1 MSSLQDKLDF
11 LSTLHLCQSFLT
23 STLSITLPTTW
34 SSRQYLAVIVTILTA
49 TSCKPW
55 LLDSQE
61 QWNRNST
68 FLSIKVLTSTLFV
81 TNIYAFQYQIAWL
94 DHAPVSLYNSD
105 TQESVIT
112 METGKYVCALW
123 AISQLFPNQSIRRKH
138 KRTKGHKKLPKS
150 MKMNNIRYIK

>member
-34 SSRQYLAVIVTILTA
+34 SSRQYLSVIVTILTA

-55 LLDSQE
+55 LLDIEE
-61 QWNRNST
+61 QWSRNST

-94 DHAPVSLYNSD
+94 DHSLVSPYNSD
-105 TQESVIT
+105 TQVSVIT
-112 METGKYVCALW
+112 MDTGKYCILNCFPTK
-123 AISQLFPNQSIRRKH
+123 QLEEN
-138 KRTKGHKKLPKS
+138 TKGHQKLPKS
-150 MKMNNIRYIK
+150 TKMNNIRCIK

>member
-23 STLSITLPTTW
+23 STLSITLPRTW

-55 LLDSQE
+55 LLDILE
-61 QWNRNST
+61 QWSRNST
-68 FLSIKVLTSTLFV
+68 ILPIKVLTSTLFV

-94 DHAPVSLYNSD
+94 DHSLVSPYNSD
-105 TQESVIT
+105 TQVSVIT
-112 METGKYVCALW
+112 MDTGKYCILNC
-123 AISQLFPNQSIRRKH
+123 FPTKLLEEN
-138 KRTKGHKKLPKS
+138 TKGHQKLPKKHENEQY
-150 MKMNNIRYIK
+150 KMH

>member
-61 QWNRNST
+61 QWSRNST

-94 DHAPVSLYNSD
+94 DHAPVSPYNSD

-112 METGKYVCALW
+112 MDTGKYVPYGKSLNC
-123 AISQLFPNQSIRRKH
+123 FPTKILEEK
-138 KRTKGHKKLPKS
+138 TKGHQKLPK
-150 MKMNNIRYIK
+150 KHENEQYKIH

>member
-61 QWNRNST
+61 QWSRNST

-94 DHAPVSLYNSD
+94 DHSPVSPYSD

-112 METGKYVCALW
+112 MDTGKYVPYGLW
-123 AISQLFPNQSIRRKH
+123 EIPQLFPYQSIRRKD
-138 KRTKGHKKLPKS
+138 KRASKTTKKARKWT
-150 MKMNNIRYIK
+150 I